1 MTEWLRSFGKY
12 VDYAILG
19 TEPPKLMKII
29 EKWGASF
36 DEEYW
41 YWIGGRKA
49 RYLKRAPSWMYGQKG
64 LGGHFTEKRRRYS
77 HEKQTKLSDNFIP
90 LLAV

>member
-1 MTEWLRSFGKY
+1 MRRLVEWLHSFGKY

-19 TEPPKLMKII
+19 TEPPKLIKIV
-29 EKWGASF
+29 EKWGAAF

-49 RYLKRAPSWMYGQKG
+49 HYLKRAPLWMYGQKRVAA
-64 LGGHFTEKRRRYS
+64 EKYRAVEA
-77 HEKQTKLSDNFIP
+77 EKIK
-90 LLAV
+90 